1 MGANHKIQ
9 SLSISE
15 EALQNHSDIACCSP
29 TGVLLENYFRLL
41 STKLSIK
48 EKLDLVHLDFIGLCL
63 HGIVAEKK
71 KAVIPNMV
79 SNNCTNSLILFS
91 IHLCSN

>member
-9 SLSISE
+9 SLRISE
-15 EALQNHSDIACCSP
+15 EALQNHPDITCFSP
-29 TGVLLENYFRLL
+29 AGVLLENYFRFL

-48 EKLDLVHLDFIGLCL
+48 EKLDLVQLDFIGLSL

-71 KAVIPNMV
+71 AVIPNMMC
-79 SNNCTNSLILFS
+79 NNCANSLILFS